1 MNKQKSKRRLHREKG
16 WQIRSAELSDR
27 LKYWRKRNKL
37 SQNAAALQLGMSPR
51 TLQEWEQGRAI
62 PHDIAVKALPMLMAS
77 LPRRRRQ

>member
-1 MNKQKSKRRLHREKG
+1 MNMQKSKRRLHREKG

-37 SQNAAALQLGMSPR
+37 SQSAAALELRMSPR

-62 PHDIAVKALPMLMAS
+62 PHDIVVKTLPMLMTS
-77 LPRRRRQ
+77 MRRRRR